1 MHPYLPQFSVGG
13 AAGRRTLFQRRRGGS
28 SPLSPQQLEA
38 LAKEESTMSPTSFRR
53 CCMDYGSGELVIV
66 DQTGTIRER
75 KLSRGGGEG
84 LSDSSSKD
92 GSIQSDTSLDSED
105 SCVSVIFVPHPDGK
119 FGMTGEPVPEL
130 ISGIKCLKSWKYN
143 GLHNK

>member
-1 MHPYLPQFSVGG
+1 
-13 AAGRRTLFQRRRGGS
+13 
-28 SPLSPQQLEA
+28 
-38 LAKEESTMSPTSFRR
+38 
-53 CCMDYGSGELVIV
+53 MDYGSGELVIV

-75 KLSRGGGEG
+75 KLSRGGGEA
-84 LSDSSSKD
+84 SDSSSKD

-130 ISGIKCLKSWKYN
+130 ISGKKCWYKKLYLEN
-143 GLHNK
+143 VQFI

>member
-1 MHPYLPQFSVGG
+1 
-13 AAGRRTLFQRRRGGS
+13 
-28 SPLSPQQLEA
+28 
-38 LAKEESTMSPTSFRR
+38 
-53 CCMDYGSGELVIV
+53 MDYGSGELVIV

-130 ISGIKCLKSWKYN
+130 ISGIKLERLTLQIMHCKTNIYFFGSFKKEN
-143 GLHNK
+143 

>member
-1 MHPYLPQFSVGG
+1 
-13 AAGRRTLFQRRRGGS
+13 
-28 SPLSPQQLEA
+28 
-38 LAKEESTMSPTSFRR
+38 
-53 CCMDYGSGELVIV
+53 MDYGSGELVIV

-143 GLHNK
+143 GLHNKQRLTRLHIFQAP